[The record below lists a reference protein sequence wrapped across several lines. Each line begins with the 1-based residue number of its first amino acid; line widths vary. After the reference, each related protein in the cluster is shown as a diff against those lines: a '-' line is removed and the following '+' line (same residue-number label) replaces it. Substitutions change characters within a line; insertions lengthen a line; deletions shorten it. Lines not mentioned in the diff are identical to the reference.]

1 MSLFERALSSVRAR
15 VTLVASVFVLL
26 VMAAG
31 SVALVAAI
39 THSLSNS
46 LIDSARVD
54 AAAIDAQL
62 KRGVSPAEA
71 AITGRNDVVVQL
83 VAADGS
89 VVASDRPERLKV
101 PLRTTPGV
109 TGSAVVPGMKDTF
122 TLVARRAMTRS
133 EVALIIVGRS
143 TEQRNET
150 RAEMAGV
157 LATAVPLVV
166 LTLGIILWVSV
177 SRALRPVEV
186 MREEADRITAEQ
198 LRRRLNVPAGED
210 EIPRLAQTLN
220 EMLDR
225 IDEGQRLQRQFV
237 SDASHELRSPLT
249 VIRQAA
255 EIARDYPDRVTSNAL
270 AEDVLAESQRLEELV
285 SALLLLSRLEA
296 DGGGSVDVVDLDD
309 IVLTEVA
316 RVRVHTGMTL
326 DAHAVGAGQVKG
338 NAVLLGQVVRNLLD
352 NACRYAVST
361 VQVALREK
369 AGTVELVVEDDGPG
383 IPTEERARV
392 FERFVRLDGARARHE
407 GGSGLGL
414 AIVRKI
420 VDSSG
425 GVVDVSESRAG
436 GARFTVRLPAVGDGV
451 PVDSGPV
458 QRPLGT
464 VET

>member
-1 MSLFERALSSVRAR
+1 MSLLERALASVRVR

-31 SVALVAAI
+31 SVLIVAVI

-46 LIDSARVD
+46 LIDSARLD
-54 AAAIDAQL
+54 ASAIDAQL
-62 KRGVSPAEA
+62 KRGVSPAA
-71 AITGRNDVVVQL
+71 VATTGRNDVVVQL
-83 VAADGS
+83 VGPDGT

-101 PLRTTPGV
+101 PLRTTPGITESV
-109 TGSAVVPGMKDTF
+109 VVPGLKDSF
-122 TLVARRAMTRS
+122 TLVGRRATGNPR
-133 EVALIIVGRS
+133 VALIVVGRS

-150 RAEMAGV
+150 RAETAGV

-166 LTLGIILWVSV
+166 LALGLILWISV

-186 MREEADRITAEQ
+186 MREEADRITAAQ

-210 EIPRLAQTLN
+210 EIPRLARTLN

-255 EIARDYPDRVTSNAL
+255 EIARDYPDRVGSAAL
-270 AEDVLAESQRLEELV
+270 ASDVLAESQRLEELV
-285 SALLLLSRLEA
+285 SALLLLARLEGDDSRA
-296 DGGGSVDVVDLDD
+296 VDEVDLDD

-316 RVRVHTGMTL
+316 RVR
-326 DAHAVGAGQVKG
+326 AHAGVAFDVSAVGAGQVCG

-352 NACRYAVST
+352 NASRYAASAVS
-361 VQVALREK
+361 VSLHED
-369 AGTVELVVEDDGPG
+369 AGRVVLVVDDDGPG
-383 IPTEERARV
+383 IPVEDRARV

-420 VDSSG
+420 VDSAG
-425 GVVDVSESRAG
+425 GVVDVGESPAG
-436 GARFTVRLPAVGDGV
+436 GARFTVTLPAVGDRAGA
-451 PVDSGPV
+451 DSGSV
-458 QRPLGT
+458 QRQMGT
-464 VET
+464 VDT